1 MPNGPGVSSRL
12 PDNHE
17 LGQDWPN
24 FHYRPEFMDFTQEQI
39 LALAPD
45 ASSAKSGKDLSTPRK
60 WVTLGGNDA
69 ALWGE
74 CQGSGSKP
82 YQTQIDLAGPA
93 FKCSCPSRKFPC
105 KHGLGLF
112 LLAAAQPAT
121 LTQKEPPAWV
131 AEWLAG
137 RQEKAET
144 KAKKVET
151 KAEAEKNVDPAAQA
165 KRIAQREAKI
175 TAGLD
180 ELNRWLR
187 DTIRQGLDAAQQRG
201 FSHFDGI
208 AARMVD
214 AQAPGVARLLRDI
227 STSTAA
233 PDWPGRML
241 EQLATIHLISRGYA
255 NQERLPEPLRQE
267 LRALVGWTVSQ
278 DALLASEGVV
288 DEWSVLGQLVLEE
301 DRLRVQRTWLFGAKT
316 KRHALAL
323 SFSPNPNVP
332 LDKSLMPDTRFE
344 GELVFF
350 PGVPALRAVV
360 KQRTGETRS
369 GAELAALPTFET
381 GQKIFAEM
389 LAQAPW
395 IERAPLAFGPVR
407 LVRKNDDG
415 WGLADEAGY
424 FLPLADTFERGW
436 ELTAVSGGQPVTV
449 FGEWDGEALTPLSA
463 WRDGHFIRLVSEG

>member
-1 MPNGPGVSSRL
+1 MN
-12 PDNHE
+12 
-17 LGQDWPN
+17 
-24 FHYRPEFMDFTQEQI
+24 FTQEQI

-45 ASSAKSGKDLSTPRK
+45 ASSAKSGKDLATPRK
-60 WVTLGGNDA
+60 WVTLGGDDA
-69 ALWGE
+69 VLWGE

-82 YQTQIDLAGPA
+82 YQTQIDLSGPA

-121 LTQKEPPAWV
+121 LTRKEPPPWV

-144 KAKKVET
+144 KAKKVEA
-151 KAEAEKNVDPAAQA
+151 KAEAEKNIDPTAQA

-180 ELNRWLR
+180 ELDRWLR

-214 AQAPGVARLLRDI
+214 AQAPGIARILRDI

-233 PDWPGRML
+233 PDWPARML
-241 EQLATIHLISRGYA
+241 EHLAAIHLVSRGYA

-267 LRALVGWTVSQ
+267 LRSLVGWTVSQ
-278 DALLASEGVV
+278 DALLATEGIA
-288 DEWSVLGQLVLEE
+288 DEWSVLGQIVIEE
-301 DRLRVQRTWLFGAKT
+301 DRLRVQRTWLYGSKT
-316 KRHALAL
+316 RRHALAL

-332 LDKSLMPDTRFE
+332 LDKSLMPGTRFD

-350 PGVPALRAVV
+350 PGTPALRAVV
-360 KQRTGETRS
+360 KQRTGETHPGSRM
-369 GAELAALPTFET
+369 AVLATFEE
-381 GQKIFAEM
+381 GQKTFAEM
-389 LAQAPW
+389 LALAPW
-395 IERAPLAFGPVR
+395 IERIPLTFGPVHV
-407 LVRKNDDG
+407 VRKEDDV
-415 WGLADEAGY
+415 WGLTDAAGF

-436 ELTAVSGGQPVTV
+436 ELLAVSGGQPVSV
-449 FGEWDGEALTPLSA
+449 FGEWDGDVLTPLSA

>member
-1 MPNGPGVSSRL
+1 MN
-12 PDNHE
+12 
-17 LGQDWPN
+17 
-24 FHYRPEFMDFTQEQI
+24 FTQEQI

-45 ASSAKSGKDLSTPRK
+45 ASSAKSGKDLATPRK

-69 ALWGE
+69 VLWGE

-82 YQTQIDLAGPA
+82 YQTQIDLSGPA

-112 LLAAAQPAT
+112 LLSAAQPAT
-121 LTQKEPPAWV
+121 LTQTEPPAWV

-144 KAKKVET
+144 KAKKVEA
-151 KAEAEKNVDPAAQA
+151 KAEAEKNIDPAAQA

-175 TAGLD
+175 AAGLD
-180 ELNRWLR
+180 ELDRWLR
-187 DTIRQGLDAAQQRG
+187 DTVRQGLDAAQQRG

-214 AQAPGVARLLRDI
+214 AQAPGIARLLRDI
-227 STSTAA
+227 SASTAA

-241 EQLATIHLISRGYA
+241 ERLSTIHLVSRGYA

-267 LRALVGWTVSQ
+267 LRSLVGWTVSQ
-278 DALLASEGVV
+278 DTLLASDGVT
-288 DEWSVLGQLVLEE
+288 DEWSVLGQIVIEE
-301 DRLRVQRTWLFGAKT
+301 DRLRVQRTWLFGANT
-316 KRHALAL
+316 RRHALAL

-350 PGVPALRAVV
+350 TGVPALRAVV
-360 KQRTGETRS
+360 KQKTGEVKA
-369 GAELAALPTFET
+369 GARPLALATFEE
-381 GQKIFAEM
+381 GRKIFAEM

-395 IERAPLAFGPVR
+395 IERIPLTFGPVH
-407 LVRKNDDG
+407 LVRQNDDG

-424 FLPLADTFERGW
+424 FLPLADTFDRGW
-436 ELTAVSGGQPVTV
+436 ELTAVSGGHAVTV
-449 FGEWDGEALTPLSA
+449 FGEWDGESLTPLSA

>member
-1 MPNGPGVSSRL
+1 MN
-12 PDNHE
+12 
-17 LGQDWPN
+17 
-24 FHYRPEFMDFTQEQI
+24 FTQEQI

-45 ASSAKSGKDLSTPRK
+45 ASSAKSGKDLATPRK
-60 WVTLGGNDA
+60 WVTLGGDDA
-69 ALWGE
+69 VLWGE

-82 YQTQIDLAGPA
+82 YQTQIDLSGPA

-131 AEWLAG
+131 SEWLAS

-144 KAKKVET
+144 KAKKAET

-175 TAGLD
+175 AAGLD
-180 ELNRWLR
+180 ELDRWLR

-214 AQAPGVARLLRDI
+214 AQAPGIARLLRDI
-227 STSTAA
+227 SGSTAA

-241 EQLATIHLISRGYA
+241 EQLSTIHLVSRGYA

-267 LRALVGWTVSQ
+267 LRSLVGWTVSQ
-278 DALLASEGVV
+278 DTLLASDGVT
-288 DEWSVLGQLVLEE
+288 DEWSVLGQIVIEE
-301 DRLRVQRTWLFGAKT
+301 DRLRVQRTWLYGANT
-316 KRHALAL
+316 RRHALAL

-332 LDKSLMPDTRFE
+332 LDKSLMPDTRFN

-350 PGVPALRAVV
+350 PGIPALRAVV
-360 KQRTGETRS
+360 KQRTGETHPSARLEALAS
-369 GAELAALPTFET
+369 FEEGRKVFAEL
-381 GQKIFAEM
+381 

-395 IERAPLAFGPVR
+395 IERVPLVFGLVH
-407 LVRKNDDG
+407 LVRKNEDG
-415 WGLADEAGY
+415 WGLTDAAGF
-424 FLPLADTFERGW
+424 FLPLADTFDCGW

-449 FGEWDGEALTPLSA
+449 FGEWDGESLTPLSA